1 MIHCEFRK
9 KKNLGTISFNNHVI
23 SGVLKDKL
31 LLKTFLSSIFAE
43 ERFDFKSVSY
53 VFCTD
58 EFLLKLNQE
67 YLKHDT
73 LTDILTFTLSGTSL
87 PIVSEIYI
95 SVERVRE
102 NAQNLDVKYED
113 ELHRVMIH
121 GILHLC
127 GYSDHS
133 PKEKAEMRS
142 KEDYY
147 LSKL

>member
-1 MIHCEFRK
+1 M
-9 KKNLGTISFNNHVI
+9 GTISFNNH
-23 SGVLKDKL
+23 GVSTILKDKF
-31 LLKTFLSSIFAE
+31 LLKTLLSSIFAE
-43 ERFDFKSVSY
+43 EGYDFKSVSY

-58 EFLLKLNQE
+58 EFLLKLNQQ

-95 SVERVRE
+95 SLERVKE
-102 NAQNLDVKYED
+102 NAHNLKVTYQA

-127 GYSDHS
+127 GYEDMST
-133 PKEKAEMRS
+133 KEKSKMRS